1 LGGAP
6 TAAYLAL
13 QHLALASGLLL
24 VMSRT
29 IRNPRLAVAALFA
42 LALLVP
48 AVPASAHAV
57 LEQTS
62 PARGVT
68 VDSQPKLVQFRF
80 SEPVEGSF
88 GAVRVFNAQG
98 DRVDD
103 DNIVRPKG
111 DDTVGVGLR
120 DGIPDGTYT
129 STFRVISADGH
140 PVAGGF
146 VFSIGA
152 PGVPGKSVAELTAAS
167 EVGTVTD
174 IGFGLARGV
183 TYAAIALAIGSLVF
197 LLAIWLPA
205 LRLASTAAGEWLEA
219 SRRFAKRLR
228 QLLLLA
234 LIAGVVGEAAQIVF
248 QGATGAGTTFWSA
261 LDTNIIQ
268 DVLDTRYGTVR
279 LFACGAFLGALV
291 LFSARGWVPA
301 LRPATVGAQGLAGTL
316 RLEAPTLVGAALFL
330 GFIAISSALAGHAST
345 QSPRA
350 LLIPTDVLH
359 VLAMSV
365 WVGGLVA
372 LVAVLPAATRA
383 LSTTERTRLLA
394 GVVSRFSPLALAA
407 VCVLMATGI
416 VQSIVH
422 LDALDNLLHTA
433 FGRAILI
440 KIGLLLLLIGLG
452 AYNQRRVLPRLRA
465 AAASGQAPGAV
476 GLALR
481 RSLRAEVALLVVVLG
496 VTSLLVSYS
505 PPTSAR
511 SGPFSTTQA
520 VGPLELQSTVDPA
533 EVGRNEM
540 HFYLFRARDGAQFDG
555 TKEFKVRMALPGE
568 NIGPIAVR
576 AVKGG
581 PGHYVVPAA
590 DFGVSGDW
598 QVKLTGRVSEFD
610 QYETTVKVPIR

>member
-1 LGGAP
+1 MR
-6 TAAYLAL
+6 
-13 QHLALASGLLL
+13 
-24 VMSRT
+24 VKSR
-29 IRNPRLAVAALFA
+29 IMRCAVFA
-42 LALLVP
+42 LAMLLP
-48 AVPASAHAV
+48 ATPASAHAI

-68 VDSQPKLVQFRF
+68 VDSEPKLVQFRF

-98 DRVDD
+98 ERVDD
-103 DNIVRPKG
+103 DAIVRPKG
-111 DDTVGVGLR
+111 DDTMGVGLES
-120 DGIPDGTYT
+120 GLADGTYT

-152 PGVPGKSVAELTAAS
+152 PGVAPGRSVAELTAAS
-167 EVGTVTD
+167 EVGTATD

-183 TYAAIALAIGSLVF
+183 TYTAIALAIGSLVF
-197 LLAIWLPA
+197 LLAVWLPA
-205 LRLASTAAGEWLEA
+205 LRLAMTAAGEWLEA

-228 QLLLLA
+228 RLLLLA

-261 LDTNIIQ
+261 LDANIIQ

-316 RLEAPTLVGAALFL
+316 RLEAPTLVGAGLFL

-350 LLIPTDVLH
+350 LLIPIDVLH

-365 WVGGLVA
+365 WIGGLVA

-383 LSTTERTRLLA
+383 LSTSERTRLLA
-394 GVVSRFSPLALAA
+394 GVVSRFSPLAFAS
-407 VCVLMATGI
+407 VCVLMATGT

-422 LDALDNLLHTA
+422 LEALDNLLHTA

-452 AYNQRRVLPRLRA
+452 AYNQRRLLPRLRA
-465 AAASGQAPGAV
+465 AAANGESPGAV

-496 VTSLLVSYS
+496 VTSVLVSYA

-520 VGPLELQSTVDPA
+520 VGPLELQSTIDPA

-555 TKEFKVRMALPGE
+555 TKEFKVRATLPGE
-568 NIGPIAVR
+568 NIGPIAIR

-590 DFGVSGDW
+590 DFGVKGDW
-598 QVKLTGRVSEFD
+598 QVKLTGRVSDFD
-610 QYETTVKVPIR
+610 QYEATVRVPIR